1 MAKIGEILVQKGYVT
16 QQQLDGVLSVKGDD
30 AQVGQVLI
38 QWGLLTEQQLLEAL
52 DIQAPP
58 PPPPPPPVQPQIPQ
72 QPVQPG
78 FQQPPV
84 VPQPQV
90 QQPIS
95 SGPDLT
101 MDNLQTSK
109 FKIDLKTMIYIGSL
123 LVSGITMYFTFMSE
137 LDARFGALESQD
149 NTLVVDIDKRLTSL
163 ETTIDK
169 RVTELENKFTP
180 IGDGVYSV
188 DPNTTWPPSRGE
200 YTMKQNMNA
209 NKIMV
214 LEETIDKRVT
224 ELENKFTPIGDGVYS
239 VDPNTTWPP
248 SRGEYT
254 MKQNMNANKITVLE
268 ETIKRL
274 ESELKELEEDLD
286 DKQDKQ

>member
-1 MAKIGEILVQKGYVT
+1 MKIGEILVQKGYVT
-16 QQQLDGVLSVKGDD
+16 QQQLDGVLAVKGED

-38 QWGLLTEQQLLEAL
+38 QWGLLTQEQLMEAL

-58 PPPPPPPVQPQIPQ
+58 PPPPPPPLPVQPQQPVYQ

-78 FQQPPV
+78 FTPPPPV
-84 VPQPQV
+84 
-90 QQPIS
+90 
-95 SGPDLT
+95 GAPDLT

-109 FKIDLKTMIYIGSL
+109 FKIDLKTMVYLGSL

-163 ETTIDK
+163 ETTMNTRLTD
-169 RVTELENKFTP
+169 LENKFTP

-200 YTMKQNMNA
+200 YTMKQTMNA
-209 NKIMV
+209 NSIIEIEKEIERILKD
-214 LEETIDKRVT
+214 LEKV
-224 ELENKFTPIGDGVYS
+224 
-239 VDPNTTWPP
+239 
-248 SRGEYT
+248 
-254 MKQNMNANKITVLE
+254 
-268 ETIKRL
+268 
-274 ESELKELEEDLD
+274 EEDLD